1 MGACSESQHPW
12 MKEARAN
19 TAARQTRHRENR
31 TQGSIGTLLRCMEGG
46 AESACGAWCAGQIVA
61 AMDVQRVFRGHLAR
75 RMAAFERMMKQAMPS
90 SPLATD

>member
-1 MGACSESQHPW
+1 

-31 TQGSIGTLLRCMEGG
+31 TQGSIGVPLRWVESG
-46 AESACGAWCAGQIVA
+46 AESACGAGQIVA

-75 RMAAFERMMKQAMPS
+75 RTAAFERMMKQAMHS
-90 SPLATD
+90 SPLATN